1 MKHPFYSVSI
11 DDIPFGD
18 RIIAILLRT
27 YLVRC
32 EDAEQKLA
40 AILSEG
46 IVLKLPALAK
56 DQEGIPLKTVLE
68 GEHLAKLIDE
78 AVAFVKADQ
87 TDHSDSDMGDHQTVL
102 CAESRRINIFEKYCP
117 RREQK
122 HPRPDPDALLP
133 MRAVFLF

>member
-32 EDAEQKLA
+32 KDAEQKLA
-40 AILSEG
+40 AVLSEG
-46 IVLKLPALAK
+46 IALKLPALAK
-56 DQEGIPLKTVLE
+56 DQDAIPLKTVLE

-87 TDHSDSDMGDHQTVL
+87 TDHSDSDMGDIFASAKEMLDNISGKSVVMNMS
-102 CAESRRINIFEKYCP
+102 AELAEYITKLYY
-117 RREQK
+117 
-122 HPRPDPDALLP
+122 ALK
-133 MRAVFLF
+133 ADE

>member
-11 DDIPFGD
+11 DGIPFGD

-32 EDAEQKLA
+32 KDAEQKLA
-40 AILSEG
+40 AIL
-46 IVLKLPALAK
+46 LKLPDPAK
-56 DQEGIPLKTVLE
+56 AQDAIPLKTVLE

-87 TDHSDSDMGDHQTVL
+87 TDHSDSDMGDIFSSAKEMLDNISGKSVVMNMS
-102 CAESRRINIFEKYCP
+102 AELAEYITKLYY
-117 RREQK
+117 
-122 HPRPDPDALLP
+122 ALK
-133 MRAVFLF
+133 AGE

>member
-40 AILSEG
+40 AVLSEG
-46 IVLKLPALAK
+46 IVLKLPDPANSQDA
-56 DQEGIPLKTVLE
+56 IPLKTVLE

-78 AVAFVKADQ
+78 AVTFMKGDQ
-87 TDHSDSDMGDHQTVL
+87 TNHSDSDMGDIFASAKEMLDNISGKSVVMNMSVEL
-102 CAESRRINIFEKYCP
+102 AEYITKLYY
-117 RREQK
+117 
-122 HPRPDPDALLP
+122 ALK
-133 MRAVFLF
+133 ACE

>member
-32 EDAEQKLA
+32 KDAEQKLA
-40 AILSEG
+40 AVLSEG
-46 IVLKLPALAK
+46 IVLKLPDPAQ
-56 DQEGIPLKTVLE
+56 DQDAIPLKTVLE

-87 TDHSDSDMGDHQTVL
+87 TDHSDSDMGDIFAAAKEMLDNISGKSVVMNMSVEL
-102 CAESRRINIFEKYCP
+102 AEYITKLYY
-117 RREQK
+117 
-122 HPRPDPDALLP
+122 ALK
-133 MRAVFLF
+133 AGE

>member
-32 EDAEQKLA
+32 KDAEQKLA
-40 AILSEG
+40 AVLSEG
-46 IVLKLPALAK
+46 IVLKLPSPAQ
-56 DQEGIPLKTVLE
+56 DQEAIPLKTVLE

-87 TDHSDSDMGDHQTVL
+87 TDHSDSDMGDIFASAKEMLDNISGKSVVMNMSVEL
-102 CAESRRINIFEKYCP
+102 AEYITKLYY
-117 RREQK
+117 
-122 HPRPDPDALLP
+122 ALK
-133 MRAVFLF
+133 AGE

>member
-56 DQEGIPLKTVLE
+56 DQEAIPLKTVLE

-87 TDHSDSDMGDHQTVL
+87 TDHSDSDMGDIFASAKEMLDNISGKSVVMNMSVEL
-102 CAESRRINIFEKYCP
+102 AEYITKLYY
-117 RREQK
+117 
-122 HPRPDPDALLP
+122 ALK
-133 MRAVFLF
+133 AGE

>member
-32 EDAEQKLA
+32 KDAEQKLA
-40 AILSEG
+40 AVLSEG
-46 IVLKLPALAK
+46 IVLKLPDPANSQDA
-56 DQEGIPLKTVLE
+56 IPLKTVLE

-78 AVAFVKADQ
+78 AVAFVKTGQ
-87 TDHSDSDMGDHQTVL
+87 TDHSDSDMGDIFASAKEMLDNISGKSVVMNMSVEL
-102 CAESRRINIFEKYCP
+102 AEYITKLYY
-117 RREQK
+117 
-122 HPRPDPDALLP
+122 ALK
-133 MRAVFLF
+133 AGE

>member
-32 EDAEQKLA
+32 KDAEQKLA
-40 AILSEG
+40 TVLSEG

-56 DQEGIPLKTVLE
+56 DQDAIPLKTVLE

-87 TDHSDSDMGDHQTVL
+87 TDHSDSDMG
-102 CAESRRINIFEKYCP
+102 NIFASARDMLENISGKSVLLNMSAELAEYIT
-117 RREQK
+117 K
-122 HPRPDPDALLP
+122 LYYALK
-133 MRAVFLF
+133 AGE

>member
-11 DDIPFGD
+11 DDLPFGD

-87 TDHSDSDMGDHQTVL
+87 TDHSDSDMGDIFASAKEMLDNISGKSVVMNMSVEL
-102 CAESRRINIFEKYCP
+102 AEYITKLYY
-117 RREQK
+117 
-122 HPRPDPDALLP
+122 ALK
-133 MRAVFLF
+133 AGE

>member
-11 DDIPFGD
+11 DGIPFGD

-32 EDAEQKLA
+32 KDAEQKLA

-46 IVLKLPALAK
+46 IVLKLPSPVQ
-56 DQEGIPLKTVLE
+56 DQEAIPLKTVLE

-78 AVAFVKADQ
+78 AAAFVRAYQ
-87 TDHSDSDMGDHQTVL
+87 TDHSDSDMGDIFASAKEMLDNITGKSVVMNMSVEL
-102 CAESRRINIFEKYCP
+102 AEYITKLYY
-117 RREQK
+117 
-122 HPRPDPDALLP
+122 ALK
-133 MRAVFLF
+133 AGE

>member
-1 MKHPFYSVSI
+1 MKHPLYSVSI

-32 EDAEQKLA
+32 KDAEQKLA
-40 AILSEG
+40 AVLSEG
-46 IVLKLPALAK
+46 IVLKFPALAK
-56 DQEGIPLKTVLE
+56 DQDAIPLKTVLE

-87 TDHSDSDMGDHQTVL
+87 TDHSDSDMGDIFASAKEMLDNISGKSVVMNMS
-102 CAESRRINIFEKYCP
+102 AELAEYITKLYY
-117 RREQK
+117 
-122 HPRPDPDALLP
+122 ALK
-133 MRAVFLF
+133 AGE

>member
-27 YLVRC
+27 YLVRF

-40 AILSEG
+40 AVLSEG

-56 DQEGIPLKTVLE
+56 DQDAIPLKTVLE
-68 GEHLAKLIDE
+68 GEHLAKLIDK

-87 TDHSDSDMGDHQTVL
+87 TDHSDSDMGDIFASAKEMLDNISGKSVVMNMSVEL
-102 CAESRRINIFEKYCP
+102 AEYITKLYY
-117 RREQK
+117 
-122 HPRPDPDALLP
+122 ALK
-133 MRAVFLF
+133 AGE

>member
-32 EDAEQKLA
+32 KDAEQKLA
-40 AILSEG
+40 AVLSEG

-56 DQEGIPLKTVLE
+56 DQDAIPLKTVLE

-87 TDHSDSDMGDHQTVL
+87 TDHSDSDMEDIFASAKEMLDNISGKSVVMNMS
-102 CAESRRINIFEKYCP
+102 AELAEYITKLYY
-117 RREQK
+117 
-122 HPRPDPDALLP
+122 ALK
-133 MRAVFLF
+133 AGE

>member
-1 MKHPFYSVSI
+1 MKHPLYSVSI

-32 EDAEQKLA
+32 KDAEQKLA
-40 AILSEG
+40 PVISEG
-46 IVLKLPALAK
+46 VVLKFPTAVTNQDA
-56 DQEGIPLKTVLE
+56 ITLKAVLE

-87 TDHSDSDMGDHQTVL
+87 TDCSDSDMDGIFASAKEMLDNISGKSVVMNMSNELAEYVIKLYYALKAGD
-102 CAESRRINIFEKYCP
+102 
-117 RREQK
+117 
-122 HPRPDPDALLP
+122 
-133 MRAVFLF
+133 

>member
-32 EDAEQKLA
+32 KDAEQKLA
-40 AILSEG
+40 AVLSEG
-46 IVLKLPALAK
+46 IVLKLPDPANSQDA
-56 DQEGIPLKTVLE
+56 IPLKTVLE

-87 TDHSDSDMGDHQTVL
+87 TDHSDSDMGDIFASAKEMLDNISGKSVVTNMSVEV
-102 CAESRRINIFEKYCP
+102 AEYITKLYY
-117 RREQK
+117 
-122 HPRPDPDALLP
+122 ALK
-133 MRAVFLF
+133 AGE

>member
-27 YLVRC
+27 YLVRF

-40 AILSEG
+40 AVLSEG
-46 IVLKLPALAK
+46 IVLKLPDPANSQDA
-56 DQEGIPLKTVLE
+56 IPLKTVLE

-87 TDHSDSDMGDHQTVL
+87 TDHSDSDMVDIFSSAKEMLDNISGKSVVMNMSTEL
-102 CAESRRINIFEKYCP
+102 AEYITKLYY
-117 RREQK
+117 
-122 HPRPDPDALLP
+122 ALK
-133 MRAVFLF
+133 ACE

>member
-32 EDAEQKLA
+32 KDAEQKLA
-40 AILSEG
+40 AVLSEG
-46 IVLKLPALAK
+46 IVLKFPALAK
-56 DQEGIPLKTVLE
+56 DQDAIPLKTVLE

-78 AVAFVKADQ
+78 AIVFVKADQ
-87 TDHSDSDMGDHQTVL
+87 TDHSDSDMGDIFASAKDMLDNITGKSVVMNMS
-102 CAESRRINIFEKYCP
+102 AELAEYITKLYYA
-117 RREQK
+117 QK
-122 HPRPDPDALLP
+122 AGE
-133 MRAVFLF
+133 

>member
-32 EDAEQKLA
+32 KDAEQKLA
-40 AILSEG
+40 AVLSEG
-46 IVLKLPALAK
+46 IVLKLPDPANSQDA
-56 DQEGIPLKTVLE
+56 IPLKTVLE

-87 TDHSDSDMGDHQTVL
+87 TDHSDSDMGDIFASAKEMLDNISGKSVVMNMSVEL
-102 CAESRRINIFEKYCP
+102 AEYITKLYY
-117 RREQK
+117 
-122 HPRPDPDALLP
+122 ALK
-133 MRAVFLF
+133 AGE

>member
-32 EDAEQKLA
+32 KDAEQKLA

-46 IVLKLPALAK
+46 IVLKLPDPANSQDA
-56 DQEGIPLKTVLE
+56 IPLKTVLE
-68 GEHLAKLIDE
+68 GRHLAKLIDE

-87 TDHSDSDMGDHQTVL
+87 TDHSDSDMGDIFASAKEMLDNISGKSVVMNMSVEL
-102 CAESRRINIFEKYCP
+102 AEYITKLYY
-117 RREQK
+117 
-122 HPRPDPDALLP
+122 ALK
-133 MRAVFLF
+133 AGE

>member
-46 IVLKLPALAK
+46 IVLKFPALAK
-56 DQEGIPLKTVLE
+56 DQEAIPLETVLE

-87 TDHSDSDMGDHQTVL
+87 TDHSDSDMGDIFASAKEMLDNISGKSVVMNMSVEL
-102 CAESRRINIFEKYCP
+102 AEYITKLYY
-117 RREQK
+117 
-122 HPRPDPDALLP
+122 ALK
-133 MRAVFLF
+133 AGE

>member
-1 MKHPFYSVSI
+1 MKHPLYSVSI

-32 EDAEQKLA
+32 KEAEQKLA
-40 AILSEG
+40 PVIREG
-46 IVLKLPALAK
+46 IVLKFPDPAKEQDA
-56 DQEGIPLKTVLE
+56 IPLKAVLE

-87 TDHSDSDMGDHQTVL
+87 TNHSDSDTDDFFASARDMLDNISGKSVVMNMSTEL
-102 CAESRRINIFEKYCP
+102 AEYVTKLYY
-117 RREQK
+117 
-122 HPRPDPDALLP
+122 ALK
-133 MRAVFLF
+133 AVE

>member
-32 EDAEQKLA
+32 KDAEQKLA
-40 AILSEG
+40 AVLSEG
-46 IVLKLPALAK
+46 IVLKLPDPAQ
-56 DQEGIPLKTVLE
+56 DQDAIPLKTVLE

-87 TDHSDSDMGDHQTVL
+87 TDHSDSDMGDIFASAKEMLDNISGKSVVMNMSVEL
-102 CAESRRINIFEKYCP
+102 AEYITKLYY
-117 RREQK
+117 
-122 HPRPDPDALLP
+122 ALK
-133 MRAVFLF
+133 AGE

>member
-56 DQEGIPLKTVLE
+56 DQEAIPLKTVLE

-78 AVAFVKADQ
+78 AAAFVKADQ
-87 TDHSDSDMGDHQTVL
+87 TDHSDSDMGDIFASAKEMLDNISGKSVVMNMSVEL
-102 CAESRRINIFEKYCP
+102 AEYITKLYY
-117 RREQK
+117 
-122 HPRPDPDALLP
+122 ALK
-133 MRAVFLF
+133 AGE

>member
-32 EDAEQKLA
+32 KDAEQKLA
-40 AILSEG
+40 AVLSEG
-46 IVLKLPALAK
+46 IVLKLPSPAQ
-56 DQEGIPLKTVLE
+56 DQDAIPLKTVLE

-87 TDHSDSDMGDHQTVL
+87 TDHSDSDMGDIFASAKEML
-102 CAESRRINIFEKYCP
+102 DNISGKSVVMNMSAMISASV
-117 RREQK
+117 
-122 HPRPDPDALLP
+122 DA
-133 MRAVFLF
+133 

>member
-46 IVLKLPALAK
+46 IVLKLPSPVQ
-56 DQEGIPLKTVLE
+56 DQEAIPLKTVLE

-78 AVAFVKADQ
+78 AIVFVKADQ
-87 TDHSDSDMGDHQTVL
+87 TDHSDSDMG
-102 CAESRRINIFEKYCP
+102 NIFASAKEMLDNITGKSVVMNMSVELAEYIT
-117 RREQK
+117 K
-122 HPRPDPDALLP
+122 LYYALK
-133 MRAVFLF
+133 AGE

>member
-32 EDAEQKLA
+32 KDAEQKLA
-40 AILSEG
+40 AVLSEG

-56 DQEGIPLKTVLE
+56 DQDAIPLETVLE

-87 TDHSDSDMGDHQTVL
+87 TDHSDSEMGDIFASAKEMLDNISGKSVVMNMS
-102 CAESRRINIFEKYCP
+102 AELAEYITK
-117 RREQK
+117 
-122 HPRPDPDALLP
+122 L
-133 MRAVFLF
+133 

>member
-1 MKHPFYSVSI
+1 MKHPLYSVSI

-32 EDAEQKLA
+32 KDAEQKLA
-40 AILSEG
+40 AVLSEG

-56 DQEGIPLKTVLE
+56 DQDAIPLKAVLE

-87 TDHSDSDMGDHQTVL
+87 TDCSDSDMGDIFASAKDMLDNISGKSVVMNMSNEL
-102 CAESRRINIFEKYCP
+102 AEYVIKLYY
-117 RREQK
+117 
-122 HPRPDPDALLP
+122 ALK
-133 MRAVFLF
+133 AGE

>member
-32 EDAEQKLA
+32 KDAEQKLA
-40 AILSEG
+40 AVLSEG
-46 IVLKLPALAK
+46 IVLKLPDPANSQDA
-56 DQEGIPLKTVLE
+56 IPLKTVLE

-87 TDHSDSDMGDHQTVL
+87 TDHSDSDMVDIFSSAKEMLDNISGKSVVMNMS
-102 CAESRRINIFEKYCP
+102 AELAEYITKLYY
-117 RREQK
+117 
-122 HPRPDPDALLP
+122 ALK
-133 MRAVFLF
+133 AGE

>member
-1 MKHPFYSVSI
+1 MKHPFYSVRI

-56 DQEGIPLKTVLE
+56 DQEAIPLKTVLE

-78 AVAFVKADQ
+78 AAAFVKADQ
-87 TDHSDSDMGDHQTVL
+87 TDHSDSDMGDIFASAKEMLDNISGKSVVMNMSVEL
-102 CAESRRINIFEKYCP
+102 AEYITKLYY
-117 RREQK
+117 
-122 HPRPDPDALLP
+122 ALK
-133 MRAVFLF
+133 AGE

>member
-1 MKHPFYSVSI
+1 VSI

-32 EDAEQKLA
+32 EDAKQKLA
-40 AILSEG
+40 AVLSEG
-46 IVLKLPALAK
+46 IVLKLPDPAK
-56 DQEGIPLKTVLE
+56 APDAIPLKTVLE

-87 TDHSDSDMGDHQTVL
+87 TDHSDSDMGDIFASAKEMLDNISGKSVVMNMSVEL
-102 CAESRRINIFEKYCP
+102 AEYITKLYY
-117 RREQK
+117 
-122 HPRPDPDALLP
+122 ALK
-133 MRAVFLF
+133 AGE

>member
-32 EDAEQKLA
+32 KDAEQKLA
-40 AILSEG
+40 AMLSEG

-56 DQEGIPLKTVLE
+56 DQDAIPLKTVLE

-87 TDHSDSDMGDHQTVL
+87 TDHSDSDMGDIFASAKEMLDNISGKSVVMNMSVEL
-102 CAESRRINIFEKYCP
+102 AEYITKLYY
-117 RREQK
+117 
-122 HPRPDPDALLP
+122 ALK
-133 MRAVFLF
+133 AGE

>member
-32 EDAEQKLA
+32 KDAEQKLA
-40 AILSEG
+40 AVLSEG
-46 IVLKLPALAK
+46 IVLKLSDPAK
-56 DQEGIPLKTVLE
+56 DQDAIPLKTVLE

-87 TDHSDSDMGDHQTVL
+87 TDHSDSDMGDIFASAKEMLDNISGRSVVMNMS
-102 CAESRRINIFEKYCP
+102 AELAEYITKLYYA
-117 RREQK
+117 QK
-122 HPRPDPDALLP
+122 KGE
-133 MRAVFLF
+133 

>member
-32 EDAEQKLA
+32 KDAEQKLA
-40 AILSEG
+40 AVLSEG
-46 IVLKLPALAK
+46 IVLKFPDPAKEQDA
-56 DQEGIPLKTVLE
+56 IPLKAVLE

-78 AVAFVKADQ
+78 AVAFVKGDQ
-87 TDHSDSDMGDHQTVL
+87 TDHSDSDMGDIFASAKEMLDNISGKSVVMNMSTEL
-102 CAESRRINIFEKYCP
+102 AEYVIKLYY
-117 RREQK
+117 
-122 HPRPDPDALLP
+122 ALK
-133 MRAVFLF
+133 AGD

>member
-46 IVLKLPALAK
+46 IVLKHPALAK
-56 DQEGIPLKTVLE
+56 DQEAIPLKTVLE

-87 TDHSDSDMGDHQTVL
+87 TDHSDSDMGDIFSSAKEMLDNISGKSVVMNMS
-102 CAESRRINIFEKYCP
+102 AELAEYITKLYY
-117 RREQK
+117 
-122 HPRPDPDALLP
+122 ALKSGE
-133 MRAVFLF
+133 

>member
-32 EDAEQKLA
+32 KDAEQKLA
-40 AILSEG
+40 AVLSEG
-46 IVLKLPALAK
+46 IVLKLPDPANSQDA
-56 DQEGIPLKTVLE
+56 IPLKTVLE

-87 TDHSDSDMGDHQTVL
+87 TDHSDSDMGDIFASAKEMLDNISGKSVVMNMS
-102 CAESRRINIFEKYCP
+102 AELAEYITKLYY
-117 RREQK
+117 
-122 HPRPDPDALLP
+122 ALK
-133 MRAVFLF
+133 AGE